1 MKKVT
6 MPQSIFPWSNSHEAI
21 ILFMVLL
28 LLAGAANVF
37 SATFIM
43 SENESGNP
51 YAYILKH
58 LVSMGI
64 GMAGFYIAYRVDYH
78 KWEKFV
84 LPVTALVFISL
95 IVVLVAGTTVNG
107 ATRWLYIGPT
117 SVQPAE
123 FAKVCS
129 VMLEAYYLAGC
140 IKHRENIN
148 LLHAHIGIIF
158 IMAIVVEMEPDMGTA
173 CVVFG
178 VPVVMIAISG
188 LSTKKIE
195 YLVGGVIALFAAA
208 IVYQPYRL
216 ERLKVTFDPWSDAQG
231 IGYQTVQSL
240 TAIGSG
246 EFWGM
251 GIGRGLAKY
260 AYLPEAHTDFALA
273 VFCQENG
280 FLLALLL
287 LIGYGAFAYFAAR
300 ISADAY
306 DAYGQ
311 VLAAG
316 IMTLIVGQAVV
327 NMMMVMGCFP
337 VVGVPLPFISYG
349 GSSLIANMF
358 AVGILVSIDR
368 YSLYAKK
375 RQEKLQ
381 ANAPKAPQPA
391 GAAGQARPRLRLVK

>member
-6 MPQSIFPWSNSHEAI
+6 IPQKLLPWNSHHEAI
-21 ILFMVLL
+21 IWLMVLL
-28 LLAGAANVF
+28 LLAGATNVF

-43 SENESGNP
+43 AESEGGSP
-51 YAYILKH
+51 YTYILKH
-58 LVSMGI
+58 MVWIVFGTGAFWVS
-64 GMAGFYIAYRVDYH
+64 YKVDYH
-78 KWEKFV
+78 NWRKSLIPITMGVF
-84 LPVTALVFISL
+84 LALV
-95 IVVLVAGTTVNG
+95 VVLVAGTAVNG
-107 ATRWLYIGPT
+107 ARRWIYLGPF

-123 FAKVCS
+123 FAKICA
-129 VMLEAYYLAGC
+129 VMLEAYYLSYC
-140 IKHRENIN
+140 IKLKKPIEIFSRNFCC
-148 LLHAHIGIIF
+148 II
-158 IMAIVVEMEPDMGTA
+158 IMAGVVEMEPDMGTA
-173 CVVFG
+173 CVVCG
-178 VPVVMIAISG
+178 VPMVMIVMSG
-188 LSTKKIE
+188 LSWEKMKRLLGTV
-195 YLVGGVIALFAAA
+195 LVVGTGL

-251 GIGRGLAKY
+251 GLGKGLAKY

-280 FLLALLL
+280 FLIALLL
-287 LIGYGAFAYFAAR
+287 IIIYGAFAYYAVR
-300 ISADAY
+300 ISTEAY

-311 VLAAG
+311 VLAGG
-316 IMTLIVGQAVV
+316 IMTLVVGQAVV

-349 GSSLIANMF
+349 GSSLIATMF
-358 AVGILVSIDR
+358 AVGILVNINR
-368 YSLYAKK
+368 YSMYAKK
-375 RQEKLQ
+375 RQEKLH
-381 ANAPKAPQPA
+381 ANAPRASQPA